1 MIFVNAGALWQ
12 LLISKGRRVWAS
24 RLEKTAVLALVSGLA
39 GTAILPAELSA
50 EQEHT
55 NCSVCRRAC
64 TRFVTQFSFI
74 QSCWLVPLPS
84 VIRTTVAD
92 AWVCFDCY
100 KLPLEGALKKFEF
113 NAGIEKIGHQNLKSY
128 WSRLISEKNPE
139 EIEHALISFHMT
151 EEI

>member
-12 LLISKGRRVWAS
+12 LLITKGRRPS
-24 RLEKTAVLALVSGLA
+24 RGQIEKKAVLALVTGLA

-55 NCSVCRRAC
+55 NCSVCKRAC

-92 AWVCFDCY
+92 AWDCFDCY

-113 NAGIEKIGHQNLKSY
+113 NAGNENIGHQNL
-128 WSRLISEKNPE
+128 
-139 EIEHALISFHMT
+139 EHC
-151 EEI
+151 